1 MQHFWNYIKKS
12 LKANLWKRVILAK
25 TMVML
30 VVLEIFEFVI
40 VSISLINFS
49 RTKQLE
55 NGKKMLGF
63 WNKQF
68 K

>member
-1 MQHFWNYIKKS
+1 MQHIWHYIKNN

-55 NGKKMLGF
+55 NGKNMLGF
-63 WNKQF
+63 LE
-68 K
+68 